1 MRHLSSHPTHHPL
14 HGSLCAV
21 LVVLTLLPLLSCKR
35 SVMVTQWTPISPSPV
50 AYLEDSVITARVRAA
65 LVLSPVVNSY
75 NISVESHQG
84 AVLLSGM
91 AADPLQIDLA
101 VFVAQTVPGVSS
113 VDSFMF
119 STGTAPALEMRRGQA
134 QNLNATRPRQ
144 LLDAPP
150 SHLDQKQRQVPP
162 TIANEPSIPASAVY
176 AIAEPA
182 SLAQKSDTA
191 TDTPASGMPRLS
203 HWVRLAHSVLGIGS
217 IHDELQI
224 KP

>member
-14 HGSLCAV
+14 NGSLCAV

-35 SVMVTQWTPISPSPV
+35 SDMVTQWTPTSPSPV

-84 AVLLSGM
+84 VVLLSGM

-101 VFVAQTVPGVSS
+101 IFVAQTVPGVSS

-119 STGTAPALEMRRGQA
+119 STGTAPSLETRRGQA
-134 QNLNATRPRQ
+134 QNLDTTRPGQ

-150 SHLDQKQRQVPP
+150 SQLDQERQVPP
-162 TIANEPSIPASAVY
+162 TIAEEPSVPASAVY

-182 SLAQKSDTA
+182 SLSQKPDTA
-191 TDTPASGMPRLS
+191 TDTPAPGMPRLS

-224 KP
+224 KH

>member
-1 MRHLSSHPTHHPL
+1 M
-14 HGSLCAV
+14 
-21 LVVLTLLPLLSCKR
+21 
-35 SVMVTQWTPISPSPV
+35 

-84 AVLLSGM
+84 VVLLSGM

-101 VFVAQTVPGVSS
+101 IFVAQTVPGVSS

-119 STGTAPALEMRRGQA
+119 STDAAPVLEMRKGQA
-134 QNLNATRPRQ
+134 PNLDTTRPGQ

-150 SHLDQKQRQVPP
+150 SQLDQERQVPP
-162 TIANEPSIPASAVY
+162 TIAEEPSVPASAVY
-176 AIAEPA
+176 AIAEPD
-182 SLAQKSDTA
+182 SLAQKPDTA
-191 TDTPASGMPRLS
+191 TDTPAPGMPRLS

-224 KP
+224 KH